1 MDTSH
6 EDGLGFVTTGG
17 GNSPVASSG
26 SSDAGSVV
34 AGGSDDSVMTNGAD
48 GTSSTTS
55 GDNGVNASMDVGGS
69 EGGAASGTVSN
80 PTVVN
85 SGDLSVTN
93 SADSIK
99 SPDNHIDMAQNQTD
113 SNVNAAIN
121 SNVGRVTDSSLG
133 GLVNTNAQADFSA
146 SGMVSQ
152 NMDGTITQNLDG
164 TGFSSFSNTG
174 SEGNGNFGSN
184 RENGGNVG
192 GIIGGSTNRITGRF
206 VGRNIRRPM
215 GGATYGA
222 PDGGGG
228 ETVSEATNLAANG
241 NSGGKSAVIG
251 NSTMAVE
258 TSVGGVASNQQGK
271 KKTGLIIGIVVAA
284 VCVIVGV
291 ILFLTVGLSALD
303 PKTGDNI
310 KAKNYQEA
318 FNIYANYFLFGER
331 SKMVVDW
338 EAARADD
345 FVSYF
350 RKVIDNPFGVEG
362 ADGAQAS
369 PSSIIAKMNE
379 YFSVFQKMYTEQENN
394 TNAIAYVDEYGRTL
408 KLVFLNYDTGLP
420 TRESVLA
427 SYLEGGRKVADGMIQ
442 DVAKKYETVGVL
454 FGDDI
459 NNLVSRYGESQL
471 ALIEEYNKMGC
482 VSGGGIDYNCVSSN
496 DNEVSRRYSL
506 DSSETLDEYLS
517 DITGSYNDLRRK
529 LSIIG
534 DGINTEWGTSPN
546 SKGEMNS

>member
-1 MDTSH
+1 MVVMDTSRD
-6 EDGLGFVTTGG
+6 DGFGSVAAGSGDNSVNSNNGGGSVDINNNNSMAMSNSSGASFSSFGNAGSGESRGVDPSVGDEGGASDRSFEPSVSNDSGASDRSLGSSVSNTSSTNEVTDESTGGAISGTTGG
-17 GNSPVASSG
+17 IFNGAPNEVTGGVFNGTSNG
-26 SSDAGSVV
+26 IIGG
-34 AGGSDDSVMTNGAD
+34 AGGEAF
-48 GTSSTTS
+48 
-55 GDNGVNASMDVGGS
+55 NGVLNGSASGGAAIFSNPATPMEVGGS
-69 EGGAASGTVSN
+69 EVAFGQQKKKKIGLIVGIV
-80 PTVVN
+80 
-85 SGDLSVTN
+85 
-93 SADSIK
+93 I
-99 SPDNHIDMAQNQTD
+99 
-113 SNVNAAIN
+113 AAICVV
-121 SNVGRVTDSSLG
+121 VGI
-133 GLVNTNAQADFSA
+133 
-146 SGMVSQ
+146 M
-152 NMDGTITQNLDG
+152 
-164 TGFSSFSNTG
+164 
-174 SEGNGNFGSN
+174 
-184 RENGGNVG
+184 
-192 GIIGGSTNRITGRF
+192 
-206 VGRNIRRPM
+206 
-215 GGATYGA
+215 
-222 PDGGGG
+222 
-228 ETVSEATNLAANG
+228 
-241 NSGGKSAVIG
+241 
-251 NSTMAVE
+251 
-258 TSVGGVASNQQGK
+258 
-271 KKTGLIIGIVVAA
+271 
-284 VCVIVGV
+284 
-291 ILFLTVGLSALD
+291 LFLTVGLSALD

-331 SKMVVDW
+331 SKMAVDW

-350 RKVIDNPFGVEG
+350 RKVVDNPFGVEG

-442 DVAKKYETVGVL
+442 DIAKKYETVGVL

-546 SKGEMNS
+546 GEGEMNS